1 MGSGRR
7 AASGEAAQM
16 NDDIDTLS
24 RRMQEMQRLV
34 EEQRGAMA
42 KLALGRRGRGGE
54 GDGLAPTISQ
64 EAARL
69 QLIDE
74 QLEELEDTLR
84 TAHERSQMLGT
95 PASQRSSR
103 RLSTSMFAT
112 SPRSRR
118 SPLHSDVPRS
128 DGLSYSTLAG
138 FS

>member
-64 EAARL
+64 VIPTPSHL
-69 QLIDE
+69 
-74 QLEELEDTLR
+74 
-84 TAHERSQMLGT
+84 LGRIS
-95 PASQRSSR
+95 PI
-103 RLSTSMFAT
+103 
-112 SPRSRR
+112 SPRVFPFFARFHRLDGTVPTSRK
-118 SPLHSDVPRS
+118 PEPRAKRQWQGRPNTVS
-128 DGLSYSTLAG
+128 AV
-138 FS
+138 